1 MKYTQRKAEYLNVR
15 DAALKYEVS
24 QSKLHRLVRSGQ
36 LRVQTDPRDGRA
48 SLLNSA
54 ELEAFFSTPEGA
66 DSNEGAG
73 AFEAAKHQ
81 ANKGYLTAEVR
92 ARIDA
97 LRTRATGGR
106 RLIANSADIIQEARD
121 SRSQEAADDSGNI
134 AP

>member
-1 MKYTQRKAEYLNVR
+1 M
-15 DAALKYEVS
+15 
-24 QSKLHRLVRSGQ
+24 
-36 LRVQTDPRDGRA
+36 QTDPRNGRA

-97 LRTRATGGR
+97 LRTRATGGGR
-106 RLIANSADIIQEARD
+106 RLIANSADNIQEARD
-121 SRSQEAADDSGNI
+121 PRSQEAADDSGNI